1 MMETAAHLRTEA
13 AGTTAALAV
22 PTGLL
27 THSLANWPDREIAA
41 GIHPHVFALFAGTY
55 ATMLLVLWLF
65 FGTDVNAAIAL
76 GVSTAYFAMYF
87 GVPFVMF
94 RLAEEATSKP
104 RPGSLGSF
112 LAGDVETYT
121 GRVSGW
127 GAVAQLLTI
136 PAGLTGAFI
145 AIGIISRL
153 AQ

>member
-1 MMETAAHLRTEA
+1 METATDLRTDVTTEA
-13 AGTTAALAV
+13 AALDA

-27 THSLANWPDREIAA
+27 THSLTNRPDREIAA
-41 GIHPHVFALFAGTY
+41 GLHPHVFALFAGTY

-76 GVSTAYFAMYF
+76 GVSSVYFAMYF
-87 GVPFVMF
+87 GVPFVML
-94 RLAEEATSKP
+94 RLAEQATSKP
-104 RPGSLGSF
+104 RSGSFGSF
-112 LAGDVETYT
+112 LAGDVETHT

-127 GAVAQLLTI
+127 GAAAQVLTI

>member
-1 MMETAAHLRTEA
+1 METATDLPAEA
-13 AGTTAALAV
+13 TIEAAALAAS
-22 PTGLL
+22 TGLL
-27 THSLANWPDREIAA
+27 THSLSNWRDREIAA
-41 GIHPHVFALFAGTY
+41 SIHPQVFVLFAGTY
-55 ATMLLVLWLF
+55 AAMLLVLWLF

-76 GVSTAYFAMYF
+76 GVSTVYFAMYF
-87 GVPFVMF
+87 GVPFVML
-94 RLAEEATSKP
+94 RLADEATSKP
-104 RPGSLGSF
+104 RPGSFGSF

-136 PAGLTGAFI
+136 PAGLTGAFV